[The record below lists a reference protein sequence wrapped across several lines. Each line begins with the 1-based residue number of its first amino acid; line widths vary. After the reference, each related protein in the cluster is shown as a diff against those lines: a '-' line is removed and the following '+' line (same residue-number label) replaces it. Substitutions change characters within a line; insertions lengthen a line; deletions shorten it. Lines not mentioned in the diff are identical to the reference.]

1 MQDDLVAIKG
11 TQDGLLISLSPT
23 EQWLTVTGE
32 LAKRIDEKTAFFSG
46 ARVTV
51 ELGERPVPKHELTG
65 LKALLERRNLTIVLI
80 MSDSRTTIEAAQALD
95 IRAGSSSPVTQIDD
109 DLKDALPFT
118 SEEEGIPGVLLR
130 RTLRSGRTVH
140 SDGHVIVFGDVNPG
154 AEIVAVGDVFIWG
167 RLRGSVHAGAHGNE
181 DAVICALDMSPT
193 QIRIAGLIATAP
205 DDNKR
210 RQVMPEMAFIRNQQ
224 IVVEAWNNK

>member
-1 MQDDLVAIKG
+1 MQDDLVTIKG

-32 LAKRIDEKTAFFSG
+32 LAKRIDEKSAFFTG

-51 ELGERPVPKHELTG
+51 ELGERPVPKHELTS
-65 LKALLERRNLTIVLI
+65 LKALMERRNLTIVMI
-80 MSDSRTTIEAAQALD
+80 MSDSRTTIEAAQGLD
-95 IRAGSSSPVTQIDD
+95 IRVGSSSPTEQIDD

-140 SDGHVIVFGDVNPG
+140 SDGHVIVYGDVNPG
-154 AEIVAVGDVFIWG
+154 AAIVAVGDVFIWG
-167 RLRGSVHAGAHGNE
+167 RLRGSVHAGAHGDE
-181 DAVICALDMSPT
+181 TAVICALDMSPT
-193 QIRIAGLIATAP
+193 QIRIGGLIATAP
-205 DDNKR
+205 EDNKR
-210 RQVMPEMAFIRNQQ
+210 RQVAPEMAFIRDNQ
-224 IVVEAWNNK
+224 IIVEAWNNK